1 MTVIRMLIKVMKDDG
16 ALRMVARTAGKRLDL
31 GVQLLDQS
39 LLMRR
44 DNIHGQGASA

>member
-1 MTVIRMLIKVMKDDG
+1 MAALRMLVKMMKDDG
-16 ALRMVARTAGKRLDL
+16 ALRMVARAAGKRLDL

-44 DNIHGQGASA
+44 DNVHG